1 MFQPLSTGISHGTS
15 DQYFF
20 FIELNR
26 LNRATAVDTSRGDQ
40 CPASQGRGFNGAT
53 AFQPWILDYAAGSL
67 RHDCLLQWSHGLSAV
82 DTWLN
87 RCLPFRI
94 SGCFNGATAFQP
106 WIRDLCVMFY
116 HTPPRFNGATAF
128 QPWIQVRMVKA
139 AGDGYRASMEPRLFS
154 RGYLVSSLKTPPI
167 GISFNGATAFQPWIH
182 KTAPF
187 AARAEKASM
196 EPRLFSRGY
205 MDGWF
210 PIGRL
215 IGCFN
220 GATAFQP
227 WIPDLLEDTG
237 DKTISFNGATAF
249 QPWI

>member
-1 MFQPLSTGISHGTS
+1 MCIRDSHKGVKVLNFTVYIYQYPHQHAIFWVPYPTTTNLLVFRTVYLFLQQPCARPTFCRILETNYKAWVYQTFYMSYYRIYSKTFQIIGYFIKIWTVLVLSALVRVFQPLSTGISHGTS

-116 HTPPRFNGATAF
+116 
-128 QPWIQVRMVKA
+128 
-139 AGDGYRASMEPRLFS
+139 L
-154 RGYLVSSLKTPPI
+154 SL
-167 GISFNGATAFQPWIH
+167 IH
-182 KTAPF
+182 
-187 AARAEKASM
+187 
-196 EPRLFSRGY
+196 
-205 MDGWF
+205 
-210 PIGRL
+210 I
-215 IGCFN
+215 
-220 GATAFQP
+220 
-227 WIPDLLEDTG
+227 
-237 DKTISFNGATAF
+237 
-249 QPWI
+249 